1 MKLSYLEVKSLLIA
15 GVCFGINKND
25 FVKYV
30 RCLSGRELSNIKRVK
45 EFKKLNDFFKV
56 F

>member
-15 GVCFGINKND
+15 GVCFGIKRAD

-30 RCLSGRELSNIKRVK
+30 NCLSGRELSNIKRVK
-45 EFKKLNDFFKV
+45 EFRKLNDFFNV